1 MMLETA
7 PLPDVTSERQLSQ
20 QVAVRAAGAHG
31 FSSAAT
37 VELLHVSENATFL
50 VTETCSYGERSAVI
64 RVHPADN
71 RDRDEIESELVWLD
85 VLHERG
91 IVPATRPLATPT
103 GERVLA
109 FPVAGTVRHAVAFRT
124 IPGATTDEA
133 LLRPADFRR
142 LGRIAATLHE
152 SVRHV
157 HRPVSRFAWDW
168 EHTLGAEA
176 RWGRWEDGPGMTP
189 ELVAD
194 IGPAVRLLKN
204 RLAVYGRDPHRF
216 GLIHADL
223 RVSNLVADADAYTV
237 IDFDDCGFGWFM
249 YDFAAA
255 VSFLETDPR
264 LCTWQDAWTA
274 GYREVR
280 PLSRKDEVM
289 LPSFVMM
296 RRLMLQAWL
305 GSHPDA
311 AETRRLG
318 ETYAEGTAELAR
330 IYLANAG
337 RLFAAA

>member
-1 MMLETA
+1 MVDTA
-7 PLPDVTSERQLSQ
+7 PLPDLIAERRLSR
-20 QVAVRAAGAHG
+20 QVAARAAAAHG
-31 FSSAAT
+31 FGSAAT
-37 VELLHVSENATFL
+37 IDLLQVSENATFL
-50 VTETCSYGERSAVI
+50 VTERCSYGERSAVI
-64 RVHPADN
+64 RVHRADN
-71 RDRDEIESELVWLD
+71 RDREAIESELVWLD
-85 VLHERG
+85 VLHDRG
-91 IVPATRPLATPT
+91 ILAAAHPLPTPT

-109 FPVAGTVRHAVAFRT
+109 FPVGGTVRHAVAFAT
-124 IPGATTDEA
+124 IAGTTTDET
-133 LLRPADFRR
+133 LLRTADVRR

-152 SVRHV
+152 SVRHI
-157 HRPVSRFAWDW
+157 HRPISRFSWDW
-168 EHTLGAEA
+168 EHTLGAAA
-176 RWGRWEDGPGMTP
+176 RWGRWEDGPGMRP
-189 ELVAD
+189 ELVAE
-194 IGPAVRLLKN
+194 IAPAVRLLEN
-204 RLAVYGRDPHRF
+204 RLAVYGRDPRRF

-223 RVSNLVADADAYTV
+223 RVANLVGDGETYTV
-237 IDFDDCGFGWFM
+237 VDFDDCGFGWFM

-255 VSFLETDPR
+255 MSFLETDPR

-311 AETRRLG
+311 AETVRLG
-318 ETYAEGTAELAR
+318 DTYAEGTAELAR

>member
-1 MMLETA
+1 MFEPA
-7 PLPDVTSERQLSQ
+7 PLPDETSERQLSQ
-20 QVAVRAAGAHG
+20 QVAVRAAAAHG
-31 FSSAAT
+31 FGSAARID
-37 VELLHVSENATFL
+37 LMQVSENATFL
-50 VTETCSYGERSAVI
+50 VTETCSYGDRSAVI
-64 RVHPADN
+64 RVHRPGS
-71 RDRDEIESELVWLD
+71 RDRDAIESELTWLD
-85 VLHERG
+85 VLHDRR
-91 IVPATRPLATPT
+91 IVPAIKPLATAT

-109 FPVAGTVRHAVAFRT
+109 FPVGGVVRYAVAFEAL
-124 IPGATTDEA
+124 PGATTDEA
-133 LLRPADFRR
+133 LLRPGDFRR

-152 SVRHV
+152 SVRHI
-157 HRPVSRFAWDW
+157 HRPITRFSWDW
-168 EHTLGAEA
+168 EHTLGDRA
-176 RWGRWEDGPGMTP
+176 RWGRWQDGPGMTP
-189 ELVAD
+189 ALVAE
-194 IGPAVRLLKN
+194 IEPALRLLKT
-204 RLAVYGRDPHRF
+204 RLAVYGRDAHRF

-223 RVSNLVADADAYTV
+223 RVSNLMEDADGYTV

-264 LCTWQDAWTA
+264 LCTWQEAWA
-274 GYREVR
+274 SGYREVR

-311 AETRRLG
+311 AEAAGLQD
-318 ETYAEGTAELAR
+318 TYAEGTAALAH

>member
-7 PLPDVTSERQLSQ
+7 PLPDLTSERQLSQ
-20 QVAVRAAGAHG
+20 QVAARAAAAHG
-31 FSSAAT
+31 FGSAAT
-37 VELLHVSENATFL
+37 IELLQVSENATFL
-50 VTETCSYGERSAVI
+50 ATERCSYGDRSVVI

-71 RDRDEIESELVWLD
+71 RDPEAIESELVWLD
-85 VLHERG
+85 VLRERS
-91 IVPATRPLATPT
+91 IIPAIRPLATAT
-103 GERVLA
+103 GERVLS
-109 FPVAGTVRHAVAFRT
+109 FPVGGTVRHAVAFET
-124 IPGATTDEA
+124 IAGSTTDEA
-133 LLRPADFRR
+133 LLRPADFHR

-152 SVRHV
+152 SVRHI
-157 HRPVSRFAWDW
+157 HRPVTRFSWDW
-168 EHTLGAEA
+168 EHTLGAAA

-189 ELVAD
+189 ALVAD
-194 IGPAVRLLKN
+194 IEPAVRLLKN
-204 RLAVYGRDPHRF
+204 RLAVYGRDPRRF

-223 RVSNLVADADAYTV
+223 RVANLVGDAEGYTV

-264 LCTWQDAWTA
+264 LCSWQQAWTA
-274 GYREVR
+274 GYCEVR

-305 GSHPDA
+305 GSHPGA
-311 AETRRLG
+311 GETARLG
-318 ETYAEGTAELAR
+318 DSYAEGTAELAR